1 MLFEANN
8 EPTANHK
15 FIHPNSY
22 KMVTWRLINGTP
34 RHTGEHKGVMGSING
49 IMKNHRINVNI
60 STEAELIGADNA
72 MPQIILT

>member
-1 MLFEANN
+1 MLFEAIY

-15 FIHPNSY
+15 VIHPNSY
-22 KMVTWRLINGTP
+22 KMATWRLINGTP
-34 RHTGEHKGVMGSING
+34 RHKGEHKGVMVSING
-49 IMKNHRINVNI
+49 IMKNHRINVKI